1 MRNGNPGRPVIAGV
15 TLRNS
20 QAIGLTLAVIA
31 PMPVLIGQFTG
42 TGLDPLHAPIS
53 QYVYLPGGYQLV
65 LFGALLM
72 AGCGATIAIDLLRR
86 SGGPPTRDDHPRR
99 LAGFLLLTFAV
110 AFSVVG
116 LVPTDP
122 PGSANP
128 SATELVHR
136 ASVIW
141 TFVALPAAGIVLARS
156 PRLVGLRGALALQ
169 RLAVALLVGVLVFG
183 AIQLPLL
190 IAGSGI
196 PALGLVE
203 RLAFAFMIGYL
214 IVLTM
219 VVRAGPVSTGTVA
232 PVLARS
238 VRD

>member
-1 MRNGNPGRPVIAGV
+1 M
-15 TLRNS
+15 
-20 QAIGLTLAVIA
+20 Q
-31 PMPVLIGQFTG
+31 
-42 TGLDPLHAPIS
+42 APIS

-65 LFGALLM
+65 LLGSLLL
-72 AGCGATIAIDLLRR
+72 AGCGATIALDLLRR
-86 SGGPPTRDDHPRR
+86 PGGQHTADDHPRR
-99 LAGFLLLTFAV
+99 LAGLLLLSFAV

-122 PGSANP
+122 PGSATA

-156 PRLVGLRGALALQ
+156 PRLVGIRGALALQ
-169 RLAVALLVGVLVFG
+169 RLAIALLVGVLVFG

-214 IVLTM
+214 VVLTM
-219 VVRAGPVSTGTVA
+219 TLRPGTGAVSTGTVA
-232 PVLARS
+232 PALGVARAI
-238 VRD
+238 RD